1 MLEKYFSSEGRSW
14 KKLGEI
20 KEVQERFDYK
30 MFLFKGIDRDREVL
44 VVALPSFSK
53 YRYSDKG
60 GAQEEANKKLWEMI
74 GTFL

>member
-1 MLEKYFSSEGRSW
+1 
-14 KKLGEI
+14 
-20 KEVQERFDYK
+20 